1 MDISLQIVF
10 PVAVAAVVLVAMGCR
25 SNPGRGGSTGGR
37 VTYDLPQARAAEE
50 MTVRSDAFASG
61 QPIPD
66 RYADYGGKTSPP
78 LSWSGAPAGTASIA
92 VLVEDPDAPG
102 PNTPYVHWVL
112 YNLPPQHTGLPE
124 GVANRPRL
132 DELGGALQGKNDHGT
147 VGYFGPRP
155 PPGHGTHHYHFQVF
169 ALDRAL
175 DLQPGATRQ
184 QLRDAVDGHVLGK
197 GRLVGTYVRDK

>member
-1 MDISLQIVF
+1 MDFPLHVLV
-10 PVAVAAVVLVAMGCR
+10 PVAIAAVVLVAMGCH
-25 SNPGRGGSTGGR
+25 SNPGRGASGAGV
-37 VTYDLPQARAAEE
+37 VTYELPQARAPDDI
-50 MTVRSDAFASG
+50 TVRSDAFSSG

-66 RYADYGGKTSPP
+66 RFADYGGKTSPP
-78 LSWSGAPAGTASIA
+78 LGWSGAPAGTKSIA
-92 VLVEDPDAPG
+92 VLAEDPDAPG

-112 YNLPPQHTGLPE
+112 YNLPPQRAELPE

-169 ALDRAL
+169 ALDRVL
-175 DLQPGATRQ
+175 ELQPGATRD
-184 QLRDAVDGHVLGK
+184 QLRAAMNGRVLGK
-197 GRLVGTYVRDK
+197 GRLVGTYVRA